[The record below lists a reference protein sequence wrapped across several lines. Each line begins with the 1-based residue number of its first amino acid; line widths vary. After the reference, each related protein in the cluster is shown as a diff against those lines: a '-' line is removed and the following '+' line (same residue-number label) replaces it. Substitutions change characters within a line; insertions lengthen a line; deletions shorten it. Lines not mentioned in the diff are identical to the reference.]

1 MGPRGTP
8 LAFEEAQGKCS
19 WFVQAHRS
27 RQGVARCLDMA
38 IIPTYGYLYPYVD
51 IFDDVYFTLGADA
64 FIFYQYRK
72 LHFNDLSFKAPN

>member
-1 MGPRGTP
+1 
-8 LAFEEAQGKCS
+8 
-19 WFVQAHRS
+19 
-27 RQGVARCLDMA
+27 MA